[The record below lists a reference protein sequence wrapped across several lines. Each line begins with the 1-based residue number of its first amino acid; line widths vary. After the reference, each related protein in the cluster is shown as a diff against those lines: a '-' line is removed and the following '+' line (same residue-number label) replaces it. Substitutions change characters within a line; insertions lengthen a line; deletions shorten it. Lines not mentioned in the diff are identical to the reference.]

1 MICVRSVCWIADLDK
16 QEWKTAS
23 DARIAE
29 LRANARKLRDR
40 MILAIGAAV
49 NDSMEREKLVENV
62 PTIESLMEKGLQDAE
77 KELAEEEKSDHLLKV
92 PKTRNRRA
100 NKSGKVR
107 PDSFKKI
114 ATVDELSSEDEE
126 LLKLNSR
133 RKSNGK
139 SRRFKWYK

>member
-1 MICVRSVCWIADLDK
+1 MGLLVQGRLICVRSVCWIADLDK

-29 LRANARKLRDR
+29 LRENARKLRDR

-77 KELAEEEKSDHLLKV
+77 EELAEEE
-92 PKTRNRRA
+92 
-100 NKSGKVR
+100 
-107 PDSFKKI
+107 
-114 ATVDELSSEDEE
+114 
-126 LLKLNSR
+126 
-133 RKSNGK
+133 
-139 SRRFKWYK
+139 

>member
-1 MICVRSVCWIADLDK
+1 
-16 QEWKTAS
+16 
-23 DARIAE
+23 
-29 LRANARKLRDR
+29 

-77 KELAEEEKSDHLLKV
+77 EELAEEKESAHLLKI
-92 PKTRNRRA
+92 PKTRNLRA
-100 NKSGKVR
+100 NKSGKLR
-107 PDSFKKI
+107 PGSFKKI

-126 LLKLNSR
+126 LLKLKSR